1 MKTFMNR
8 KFLLCFLLAWCITNG
23 WAYAGMFMGTVLQL
37 KIMRNVSMAYLGL
50 LWLPCT
56 PEKIIT
62 LFIARGLLKILFK
75 Q

>member
-1 MKTFMNR
+1 
-8 KFLLCFLLAWCITNG
+8 
-23 WAYAGMFMGTVLQL
+23 
-37 KIMRNVSMAYLGL
+37 MAYLGL